1 MLLTLAWKNIGRN
14 RLRSTLIV
22 STVAFGL
29 AVGVLMWAF
38 ANGLQQ
44 QRLGYQLG
52 HSIGHIKITHPDF
65 DEEKPIQALIPDS
78 LMTQISPK
86 NHSEILAFSWRLN
99 TYLMASTSSA
109 QLLADV
115 YGIVPQQEKQVFTI
129 HNQLIQG
136 NYFEDTSIQNPILVG
151 KSFAQ
156 KMQLKL
162 HQKVKL
168 HFPTAQKSIDTL
180 AFKVVGIYKVNNPN
194 FEANHVFI
202 LASDFQKALHLN
214 THQYHQCLL
223 KTHSHQQA
231 LTLSA
236 GIHADLPSRQVQNW
250 AEIAPELAYLEEVLD
265 YFFTIFVAVIL
276 LLLSFGL
283 VNVMLMSVLE
293 RQYEW
298 SMLVAM
304 GMLHRQ
310 IFLLIVLEA
319 ILLASVGL
327 CLGFLVA
334 FVVMAWS
341 SQTGIQL
348 AWFDAQLAD
357 MRIYPVLN
365 TVVYFKVM
373 ALLWVAALLS
383 ALYPAWFALK
393 MSTMNDLKR

>member
-14 RLRSTLIV
+14 KLRSTLIV

-44 QRLGYQLG
+44 QRLLYQLE
-52 HSIGHIKITHPDF
+52 HSIGHIKITHPNF
-65 DEEKPIQALIPDS
+65 DEEKPIQTLITDS
-78 LMTQISPK
+78 LLTQISPK

-99 TYLMASTSSA
+99 TYLMASTSSK

-115 YGIVPQQEKQVFTI
+115 YGIVPQQEKQVFSI
-129 HNQLIQG
+129 YQQLSQG
-136 NYFEDTSIQNPILVG
+136 NYFEDTNVQNPILVG
-151 KSFAQ
+151 ESFAQ

-180 AFKVVGIYKVNNPN
+180 AFKIVGIYKVNNAR

-231 LTLSA
+231 ITLSA
-236 GIHADLPSRQVQNW
+236 GMQDDLPTYQVQSW

-265 YFFTIFVAVIL
+265 YFFNIFVAVIL

-310 IFLLIVLEA
+310 IFFLVVLEA
-319 ILLASVGL
+319 IFLASLGL
-327 CLGFLVA
+327 FLGFLIA
-334 FVVMAWS
+334 AVVMLWS
-341 SQTGIQL
+341 GQEGIQL
-348 AWFDAQLAD
+348 AWFDKELTD

-365 TVVYFKVM
+365 AMVYLKVM
-373 ALLWVAALLS
+373 ALLWIAALLS

-393 MSTMNDLKR
+393 MSAINDFK